1 MMIQITSVFRLEK
14 REDQQLPDKSFRFP
28 RDVVVLLVRYIVAR
42 LLPPCL
48 SVNLFFPKAPVSQ
61 TWMSLYDS
69 FPGSSLLSY

>member
-28 RDVVVLLVRYIVAR
+28 RDVVVLLVRYIVPR
-42 LLPPCL
+42 LLPPYSL
-48 SVNLFFPKAPVSQ
+48 LKLQSVSQ

>member
-42 LLPPCL
+42 LLPP
-48 SVNLFFPKAPVSQ
+48 
-61 TWMSLYDS
+61 Y
-69 FPGSSLLSY
+69 SLLKLQSVRPG